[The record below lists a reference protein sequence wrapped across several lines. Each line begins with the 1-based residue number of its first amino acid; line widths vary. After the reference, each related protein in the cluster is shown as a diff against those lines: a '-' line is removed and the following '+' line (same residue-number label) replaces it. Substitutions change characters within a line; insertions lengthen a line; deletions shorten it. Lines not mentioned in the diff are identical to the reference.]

1 MLNSKE
7 DAILK
12 NTLNTHL
19 AILIGVMVV
28 LTLFIPDI
36 N

>member
-1 MLNSKE
+1 MSISTD

-19 AILIGVMVV
+19 AILIGIMVV
-28 LTLFIPDI
+28 LTLFIPEI
-36 N
+36 S